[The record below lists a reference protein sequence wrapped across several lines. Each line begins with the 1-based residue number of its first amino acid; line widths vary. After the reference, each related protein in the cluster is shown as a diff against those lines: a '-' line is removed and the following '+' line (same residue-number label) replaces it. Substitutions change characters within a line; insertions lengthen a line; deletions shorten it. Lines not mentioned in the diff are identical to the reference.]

1 MSWFVLY
8 TSARAE
14 KKAEY
19 RLTQSGIECFLP
31 LHKVKRRWSDRT
43 KIVEVP
49 LFNSYIFVNCQEHK
63 LRELLLTPGISR
75 IVYYLGKPA
84 VVRETEIEAIK
95 EFLHIAQHREIITN
109 GDQVEI
115 ICGPFEKHTGK
126 VIEKSDKWA
135 KLFLEEIGAKICV
148 SLLEIDKKKSQE
160 R

>member
-1 MSWFVLY
+1 M
-8 TSARAE
+8 
-14 KKAEY
+14 
-19 RLTQSGIECFLP
+19 P

-49 LFNSYIFVNCQEHK
+49 LFNSYIFVNCPEHR
-63 LRELLLTPGISR
+63 LRELLLIPGISR

-84 VVRETEIEAIK
+84 VVRDSEIEAIK
-95 EFLHIAQHREIITN
+95 DFLQIAHLRDIITN
-109 GDQVEI
+109 GDDVEI

-126 VIEKSDKWA
+126 VIEKSDKWV

-148 SLLEIDKKKSQE
+148 SLLEIDKKKSSE